1 MAMAQP
7 SAILEI
13 TGRHGK
19 TAFPKAIYLLVPYA
33 VFCVSTMALS
43 KAAPIYAVKSAIGR

>member
-1 MAMAQP
+1 MALT

-13 TGRHGK
+13 TGRQSK

-33 VFCVSTMALS
+33 VFCVSTMAQS
-43 KAAPIYAVKSAIGR
+43 KEAPICAVKSAIGR